1 MDGVE
6 VSCLIDPD
14 KNLFDSRSK
23 MVHDKG
29 GNTPECVQDIRVA
42 LENKNLDAISV
53 ATCNHWHSLITVWA
67 CQAGKDVYVEKPIS
81 HNVWEGRQCV
91 AAAAKYNRIV
101 QHGTQNRSSQG
112 KANEIAAVQSG
123 KYGKLLVSKG
133 YCCKP
138 RWSIGHKAVT
148 APPANLDWDLWLG
161 PAPKQDF
168 HGNLHTYNWHWF
180 WDTGNGDTGN
190 QGVHEMDIARW
201 AIKGATMPNRV
212 WSIGGRYVPGE
223 KDQGQTPNM
232 QISVYEYDEATLLFE
247 TRGLVGKSG
256 SPDRNVSNEYY
267 TTEGMIKGGTF
278 YPKNGGA
285 SIQAKGEAAPV
296 TPGGAFGSFI
306 HAVRSRDNAD
316 VNCDAEVAHY
326 SAALCHLG
334 NISYRLGKQ
343 DAFSGNNNP
352 FGKNEQIKGSLDMLQ
367 NNLKAVKIDLNE
379 TTVAVGR
386 DLKFDPATESFP
398 GDKQADAL
406 LTRPYR
412 KPYIVPEIS

>member
-1 MDGVE
+1 
-6 VSCLIDPD
+6 
-14 KNLFDSRSK
+14 
-23 MVHDKG
+23 
-29 GNTPECVQDIRVA
+29 
-42 LENKNLDAISV
+42 
-53 ATCNHWHSLITVWA
+53 
-67 CQAGKDVYVEKPIS
+67 
-81 HNVWEGRQCV
+81 
-91 AAAAKYNRIV
+91 
-101 QHGTQNRSSQG
+101 
-112 KANEIAAVQSG
+112 
-123 KYGKLLVSKG
+123 
-133 YCCKP
+133 
-138 RWSIGHKAVT
+138 
-148 APPANLDWDLWLG
+148 LWLG

-201 AIKGATMPNRV
+201 AIKGATMPKRV

-232 QISVYEYDEATLLFE
+232 QISVYEYDEAILLFE

-267 TTEGMIKGGTF
+267 TTEGMIKGGIF

-285 SIQAKGEAAPV
+285 SVKAKGEAAPV

-306 HAVRSRDNAD
+306 HAVRSRNNAD
-316 VNCDAEVAHY
+316 INCDAEVAHH

-343 DAFSGNNNP
+343 DAFSGNDNP
-352 FGKNEQIKGSLDMLQ
+352 FGKNEQIKSSLDMLQ
-367 NNLKAVKIDLNE
+367 NNLKAVNIDLNE
-379 TTVAVGR
+379 TTVAMGR
-386 DLKFDPATESFP
+386 DLKFDPATESFQD
-398 GDKQADAL
+398 DKQADAL

-412 KPYIVPEIS
+412 KPYVVPEIS

>member
-1 MDGVE
+1 M
-6 VSCLIDPD
+6 
-14 KNLFDSRSK
+14 
-23 MVHDKG
+23 
-29 GNTPECVQDIRVA
+29 
-42 LENKNLDAISV
+42 
-53 ATCNHWHSLITVWA
+53 
-67 CQAGKDVYVEKPIS
+67 
-81 HNVWEGRQCV
+81 
-91 AAAAKYNRIV
+91 
-101 QHGTQNRSSQG
+101 
-112 KANEIAAVQSG
+112 
-123 KYGKLLVSKG
+123 
-133 YCCKP
+133 
-138 RWSIGHKAVT
+138 
-148 APPANLDWDLWLG
+148 
-161 PAPKQDF
+161 PK
-168 HGNLHTYNWHWF
+168 
-180 WDTGNGDTGN
+180 
-190 QGVHEMDIARW
+190 
-201 AIKGATMPNRV
+201 RV
-212 WSIGGRYVPGE
+212 WSIGGRHVPGE
-223 KDQGQTPNM
+223 KDQGQTQNM

-247 TRGLVGKSG
+247 TRGLVGKAG

-398 GDKQADAL
+398 DDKQADAL

>member
-1 MDGVE
+1 MSKFNRRQFVKGAASTATAFSLFTIGGTKSSRQVLGANDRIRIGVAGINGRGTSHIGGFAPMDGVE

-23 MVHDKG
+23 MEHDKG
-29 GNTPECVQDIRVA
+29 GNTPECVQDIRIA

-67 CQAGKDVYVEKPIS
+67 CQAGKDVYVEKLIS

-256 SPDRNVSNEYY
+256 SPDRNVSNEY
-267 TTEGMIKGGTF
+267 
-278 YPKNGGA
+278 
-285 SIQAKGEAAPV
+285 
-296 TPGGAFGSFI
+296 
-306 HAVRSRDNAD
+306 
-316 VNCDAEVAHY
+316 
-326 SAALCHLG
+326 
-334 NISYRLGKQ
+334 
-343 DAFSGNNNP
+343 
-352 FGKNEQIKGSLDMLQ
+352 
-367 NNLKAVKIDLNE
+367 
-379 TTVAVGR
+379 
-386 DLKFDPATESFP
+386 
-398 GDKQADAL
+398 
-406 LTRPYR
+406 
-412 KPYIVPEIS
+412 